1 MFSFKLS
8 VEVTCTWLDIHVL
21 QNSQRKMF
29 CLLQVLGITDN
40 PRKLE
45 EFPQFKLLF
54 NNGKVCI
61 VWHVYIP
68 MLQSLTLWP

>member
-8 VEVTCTWLDIHVL
+8 VEVTSTWLDIHVL
-21 QNSQRKMF
+21 QTSQRKIF

-45 EFPQFKLLF
+45 EFPQFKVLF
-54 NNGKVCI
+54 NNGKVSI
-61 VWHVYIP
+61 VWQVYVA
-68 MLQSLTLWP
+68 MLQLFTW